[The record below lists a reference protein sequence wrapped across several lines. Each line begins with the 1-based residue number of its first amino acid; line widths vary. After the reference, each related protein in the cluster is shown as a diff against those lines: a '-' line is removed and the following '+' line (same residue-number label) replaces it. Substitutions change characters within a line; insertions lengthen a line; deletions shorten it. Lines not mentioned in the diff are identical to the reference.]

1 MNKLTNILLVDD
13 DPIANYVNKTLLE
26 KIDGVEQV
34 TTAPNGKVALQLLE
48 QQTSPNNTPDLILL
62 DINMPVMNGIEFM
75 QAYKELAIEGKET
88 IKVIILTTSNHPRD
102 LACFTDLPIAGFLNK
117 PLTSGKISGLLDEH
131 FPA

>member
-1 MNKLTNILLVDD
+1 MKKLTSILLVDD

-26 KIDGVEQV
+26 KIDDVEHV
-34 TTAPNGKVALQLLE
+34 MTASNGKVALQILE
-48 QQTSPNNTPDLILL
+48 QQSAPEAYPALILL

-75 QAYKELAIEGKET
+75 QAYKDLDVKGKDA

-102 LACFTDLPIAGFLNK
+102 LACFTDLPIAGFMNK
-117 PLTSGKISGLLDEH
+117 PLTSEKIAGLLAEH